1 MGWRCVSQERSRVI
15 STRPNRR
22 FARFKRRQAALQNSK
37 AQRYIQ
43 LILLVIAAGAIYPI
57 LYLRQVYQP
66 TMLEVFHITDSQLGY
81 LYSSLGTIFLL
92 SYLPSGW
99 LADRIAPRLLICFSL
114 IATGVLG
121 LWYSTAPSFPM
132 LMMIFGGW
140 GLSTGLT
147 FWAAVIKRVTMIAGT
162 HEQGR
167 FFGLLD
173 GGRGLI
179 EAMLAT
185 IAITLFAWVTQT
197 KANRSRPVSSW
208 WSTCTR
214 FFALRSAS
222 CSRSSRTR
230 KAPKTR
236 PPIAPRS
243 QRNNVL
249 VDLKT
254 LAKIPELWLVAAI
267 VFCGYQVFWA
277 TYSFSAYL
285 HEGEIGLTVVM
296 AGTITTLKLWMRP
309 IGGIGGGFLGDRYSK
324 VSVLVIALF
333 LAALS
338 LVGLMAAPRI
348 SSHALLVFLVLFI
361 GILTYAI
368 RGLYWSLLDRCNIPV
383 TTMGLAIGLISVLGY
398 SPDVFLPLINGYLTQ
413 KFPGVFGYQ
422 LYFGYVA
429 VMAALGGFAG
439 LALRNMLNRKGGCVN
454 ESRLARNAYRRRT
467 AAACGRH
474 VLDLR
479 QAQDRLRN

>member
-1 MGWRCVSQERSRVI
+1 VSSQPVQTHAASALRD
-15 STRPNRR
+15 
-22 FARFKRRQAALQNSK
+22 AQATPDQHRT
-37 AQRYIQ
+37 QRYIQ
-43 LILLVIAAGAIYPI
+43 LMLLVLAAGAIYPI

-114 IATGVLG
+114 IATGLLG
-121 LWYSTAPSFPM
+121 LLYSTAPSFHVLM
-132 LMMIFGGW
+132 LIFGGW

-147 FWAAVIKRVTMIAGT
+147 FWAAVIKRVTMIAGS

-185 IAITLFAWVTQT
+185 IAITLFAWFTQT
-197 KANRSRPVSSW
+197 KGEPVAVGFRVVVYMYAFLCIALGLLLALVKDPQGSEDAAGHRAARERS
-208 WSTCTR
+208 
-214 FFALRSAS
+214 
-222 CSRSSRTR
+222 
-230 KAPKTR
+230 
-236 PPIAPRS
+236 
-243 QRNNVL
+243 NVL

-254 LAKIPELWLVAAI
+254 LASIPELWLVAAI

-338 LVGLMAAPRI
+338 LLGLMAAPRI

-368 RGLYWSLLDRCNIPV
+368 RGLYWSLLDRCNIPAA
-383 TTMGLAIGLISVLGY
+383 TMGLAIGLISVLGY
-398 SPDVFLPLINGYLTQ
+398 SPDVFLPLLNGYLTQ
-413 KFPGVFGYQ
+413 TFPGVFGYQ

-429 VMAALGGFAG
+429 AMAALGGVAG
-439 LALRNMLNRKGGCVN
+439 LALRNMLNRKEG
-454 ESRLARNAYRRRT
+454 A
-467 AAACGRH
+467 
-474 VLDLR
+474 
-479 QAQDRLRN
+479 

>member
-1 MGWRCVSQERSRVI
+1 MSSQPVRTDASLALSDEE
-15 STRPNRR
+15 
-22 FARFKRRQAALQNSK
+22 AALQNSK

-197 KANRSRPVSSW
+197 KGEPVAAGFKLVVYMYAFLCIALGVVLALVKDLQGTEDAAANRAAR
-208 WSTCTR
+208 
-214 FFALRSAS
+214 
-222 CSRSSRTR
+222 
-230 KAPKTR
+230 
-236 PPIAPRS
+236 

-413 KFPGVFGYQ
+413 TFPGVFGYQ

-429 VMAALGGFAG
+429 AMAALGGFAG
-439 LALRNMLNRKGGCVN
+439 LALRNMLNRKEG
-454 ESRLARNAYRRRT
+454 A
-467 AAACGRH
+467 
-474 VLDLR
+474 
-479 QAQDRLRN
+479 

>member
-1 MGWRCVSQERSRVI
+1 MSSQPVRTDASLALSDEE
-15 STRPNRR
+15 
-22 FARFKRRQAALQNSK
+22 AALQNSK

-197 KANRSRPVSSW
+197 KGEPVAAGFKLVVYMYAFLCIALGVVLALVKDPQGTEDAAANRAAR
-208 WSTCTR
+208 
-214 FFALRSAS
+214 
-222 CSRSSRTR
+222 
-230 KAPKTR
+230 
-236 PPIAPRS
+236 

-413 KFPGVFGYQ
+413 TFPGVFGYQ

-429 VMAALGGFAG
+429 AMAALGGVAG
-439 LALRNMLNRKGGCVN
+439 LALRNMLNRKEG
-454 ESRLARNAYRRRT
+454 A
-467 AAACGRH
+467 
-474 VLDLR
+474 
-479 QAQDRLRN
+479 

>member
-1 MGWRCVSQERSRVI
+1 MSSQPVRTDASLALSDEE
-15 STRPNRR
+15 
-22 FARFKRRQAALQNSK
+22 AALQNSK

-197 KANRSRPVSSW
+197 KGEPVAAGFKLVVYMYAFLCIALGVVLALVKDPQGTEDAAANRAAR
-208 WSTCTR
+208 
-214 FFALRSAS
+214 
-222 CSRSSRTR
+222 
-230 KAPKTR
+230 
-236 PPIAPRS
+236 

-413 KFPGVFGYQ
+413 TFPGVFGYQ

-439 LALRNMLNRKGGCVN
+439 LALRNMLNRKEG
-454 ESRLARNAYRRRT
+454 A
-467 AAACGRH
+467 
-474 VLDLR
+474 
-479 QAQDRLRN
+479 

>member
-1 MGWRCVSQERSRVI
+1 VSSQPVRTNASLALGDE
-15 STRPNRR
+15 
-22 FARFKRRQAALQNSK
+22 QAALQDSK
-37 AQRYIQ
+37 TQRYIQ
-43 LILLVIAAGAIYPI
+43 LMLLVIAAGAIYPI

-114 IATGVLG
+114 IATGALG

-185 IAITLFAWVTQT
+185 IAITLFAWMTQT
-197 KANRSRPVSSW
+197 KGAPVAAGFKLVVYMYAFLCIALGVVLALVKDPQGTEDAAANRAAR
-208 WSTCTR
+208 
-214 FFALRSAS
+214 
-222 CSRSSRTR
+222 
-230 KAPKTR
+230 
-236 PPIAPRS
+236 

-333 LAALS
+333 LSALS

-348 SSHALLVFLVLFI
+348 SSHVLLVFLVLFI

-383 TTMGLAIGLISVLGY
+383 ATMGLAIGLISVLGY

-413 KFPGVFGYQ
+413 TFPGVFGYQ

-429 VMAALGGFAG
+429 AMAALGGFAG
-439 LALRNMLNRKGGCVN
+439 LALRNMLNRKEV
-454 ESRLARNAYRRRT
+454 A
-467 AAACGRH
+467 
-474 VLDLR
+474 
-479 QAQDRLRN
+479 

>member
-1 MGWRCVSQERSRVI
+1 MSSQPVRTAASLPLNDA
-15 STRPNRR
+15 SAAAQHNNGRR
-22 FARFKRRQAALQNSK
+22 YLQL
-37 AQRYIQ
+37 A
-43 LILLVIAAGAIYPI
+43 LLVIAAGAIYPI

-114 IATGVLG
+114 IATGLLG
-121 LWYSTAPSFPM
+121 LWYSTAPSFHTLM
-132 LMMIFGGW
+132 LIFGGW

-147 FWAAVIKRVTMIAGT
+147 FWAAVIKRVNMIAGAE
-162 HEQGR
+162 EQGR

-197 KANRSRPVSSW
+197 RGEPVAVGFRMVVYLYAFLCIALGVVLALVKDPQAARDATPADKARRG
-208 WSTCTR
+208 
-214 FFALRSAS
+214 
-222 CSRSSRTR
+222 
-230 KAPKTR
+230 
-236 PPIAPRS
+236 
-243 QRNNVL
+243 NVL
-249 VDLKT
+249 ADLAT

-285 HEGEIGLTVVM
+285 HEGEVGLTVVM

-348 SSHALLVFLVLFI
+348 SSHVLLVFLVLFI

-368 RGLYWSLLDRCNIPV
+368 RGLYWSLLDRCNIPA

-398 SPDVFLPLINGYLTQ
+398 SPDVFLPLINGYLTET
-413 KFPGVFGYQ
+413 FPGVFGYQ

-429 VMAALGGFAG
+429 AMAAAGGFAG
-439 LALRNMLNRKGGCVN
+439 LALKNMLKRKEV
-454 ESRLARNAYRRRT
+454 A
-467 AAACGRH
+467 
-474 VLDLR
+474 
-479 QAQDRLRN
+479 

>member
-1 MGWRCVSQERSRVI
+1 MSSQPVQTTAPLASRDAEI
-15 STRPNRR
+15 
-22 FARFKRRQAALQNSK
+22 ALQNGK

-43 LILLVIAAGAIYPI
+43 LILLVLAAGAIYPI

-121 LWYSTAPSFPM
+121 LWYSTAPSFQM
-132 LMMIFGGW
+132 LMLIFGGW
-140 GLSTGLT
+140 GLTTGLT

-185 IAITLFAWVTQT
+185 IAITLFAWFTQT
-197 KANRSRPVSSW
+197 KGEPVAAGFKLVVYMYAFLCIALGVVLALVKDAQGAKDAAANRATKKHS
-208 WSTCTR
+208 
-214 FFALRSAS
+214 
-222 CSRSSRTR
+222 
-230 KAPKTR
+230 
-236 PPIAPRS
+236 
-243 QRNNVL
+243 NVL

-254 LAKIPELWLVAAI
+254 LASIPELWLVAAI

-338 LVGLMAAPRI
+338 LLGLMAAPRI
-348 SSHALLVFLVLFI
+348 SSHVLLVFLVLFI

-383 TTMGLAIGLISVLGY
+383 ETMGLAIGLISVLGY
-398 SPDVFLPLINGYLTQ
+398 SPDVFLPLVNGYLTQ
-413 KFPGVFGYQ
+413 NFPGVFGYQ

-429 VMAALGGFAG
+429 GMAALGGFAG
-439 LALRNMLNRKGGCVN
+439 LALRNMLNKKGV
-454 ESRLARNAYRRRT
+454 A
-467 AAACGRH
+467 
-474 VLDLR
+474 
-479 QAQDRLRN
+479 

>member
-1 MGWRCVSQERSRVI
+1 VSSQPVRNNASLAA
-15 STRPNRR
+15 S
-22 FARFKRRQAALQNSK
+22 AAQATQQNSN

-43 LILLVIAAGAIYPI
+43 LMLLVIAAGAIYPI

-99 LADRIAPRLLICFSL
+99 LADRIAPRLLISFSL
-114 IATGVLG
+114 VATGALG

-132 LMMIFGGW
+132 LMLIFGGW

-147 FWAAVIKRVTMIAGT
+147 FWAAVIKRVTMLAGSN
-162 HEQGR
+162 EQGR

-197 KANRSRPVSSW
+197 KGEPVAAGFKLVVYMYAFLCIGLGVLLGLVKGPQSSED
-208 WSTCTR
+208 
-214 FFALRSAS
+214 SAAS
-222 CSRSSRTR
+222 GAARRHS
-230 KAPKTR
+230 
-236 PPIAPRS
+236 
-243 QRNNVL
+243 NVL
-249 VDLKT
+249 ADLKT

-285 HEGEIGLTVVM
+285 HEGEIGLSVVM

-348 SSHALLVFLVLFI
+348 ASHVLLVFLVLFI

-368 RGLYWSLLDRCNIPV
+368 RGLYWSLLDRCNIPAA
-383 TTMGLAIGLISVLGY
+383 TMGLAIGLISVIGY

-413 KFPGVFGYQ
+413 NFPGVFGYQ

-429 VMAALGGFAG
+429 AMAALGGFAG
-439 LALRNMLNRKGGCVN
+439 LALRNMLNQKKG
-454 ESRLARNAYRRRT
+454 A
-467 AAACGRH
+467 
-474 VLDLR
+474 
-479 QAQDRLRN
+479 

>member
-1 MGWRCVSQERSRVI
+1 MSSQPVQTNASLVSGDAE
-15 STRPNRR
+15 
-22 FARFKRRQAALQNSK
+22 AALQNSK
-37 AQRYIQ
+37 TQRYIQ
-43 LILLVIAAGAIYPI
+43 LMLLVVAAGAIYPI

-121 LWYSTAPSFPM
+121 LWYSTAPSFQVLM
-132 LMMIFGGW
+132 LIFGGW

-147 FWAAVIKRVTMIAGT
+147 FWAAVIKRVTMIAGS

-185 IAITLFAWVTQT
+185 IAITLFAWFTQT
-197 KANRSRPVSSW
+197 KGEPVAAGFKLVVYMYACLCIALGVVLALVKDPQGSEDAAANR
-208 WSTCTR
+208 
-214 FFALRSAS
+214 AAKKRS
-222 CSRSSRTR
+222 
-230 KAPKTR
+230 
-236 PPIAPRS
+236 
-243 QRNNVL
+243 NVL

-254 LAKIPELWLVAAI
+254 LAAIPELWLVAAI

-338 LVGLMAAPRI
+338 LLGLMAAPRI
-348 SSHALLVFLVLFI
+348 SSHVLLVFLVLFI

-383 TTMGLAIGLISVLGY
+383 QTMGLAIGLISVLGY

-413 KFPGVFGYQ
+413 NFPGVFGYQ

-429 VMAALGGFAG
+429 GMAALGGFAG
-439 LALRNMLNRKGGCVN
+439 LALRNMLNGKEV
-454 ESRLARNAYRRRT
+454 A
-467 AAACGRH
+467 
-474 VLDLR
+474 
-479 QAQDRLRN
+479 

>member
-1 MGWRCVSQERSRVI
+1 MSSQPVQTTASLAASE
-15 STRPNRR
+15 
-22 FARFKRRQAALQNSK
+22 AEAALQNSK
-37 AQRYIQ
+37 TQRYVQ
-43 LILLVIAAGAIYPI
+43 LILLVLAAGAIYPI

-121 LWYSTAPSFPM
+121 LWYSTAPSFQM
-132 LMMIFGGW
+132 LMLIFGGW

-185 IAITLFAWVTQT
+185 IAISLFAWFTQT
-197 KANRSRPVSSW
+197 KGEPVAAGFTLVVYMYAFICIALGVVLALVKDPQGASDAAANR
-208 WSTCTR
+208 
-214 FFALRSAS
+214 AAKKRS
-222 CSRSSRTR
+222 
-230 KAPKTR
+230 
-236 PPIAPRS
+236 
-243 QRNNVL
+243 NVL

-254 LAKIPELWLVAAI
+254 LASIPELWLVAAI

-338 LVGLMAAPRI
+338 LLGLMAAPRI
-348 SSHALLVFLVLFI
+348 SSHVLLVFLVLFI

-383 TTMGLAIGLISVLGY
+383 ETMGLAIGLISVLGY

-413 KFPGVFGYQ
+413 NFPGVFGYQ

-429 VMAALGGFAG
+429 GMAALGGFAG
-439 LALRNMLNRKGGCVN
+439 LALRNMLNRKGV
-454 ESRLARNAYRRRT
+454 A
-467 AAACGRH
+467 
-474 VLDLR
+474 
-479 QAQDRLRN
+479 

>member
-1 MGWRCVSQERSRVI
+1 VSSQPVQSAASLAASPAE
-15 STRPNRR
+15 T
-22 FARFKRRQAALQNSK
+22 ALQSNH

-43 LILLVIAAGAIYPI
+43 LMLLVLAAGAIYPI

-114 IATGVLG
+114 IATGALG
-121 LWYSTAPSFPM
+121 LWYSTAPSFHVLM
-132 LMMIFGGW
+132 LIFGGW

-185 IAITLFAWVTQT
+185 IAITLFAWFTQT
-197 KANRSRPVSSW
+197 KGEPVAAGFKLVVYLYALLCIALGVVLALVKDPQGIEDAAANR
-208 WSTCTR
+208 
-214 FFALRSAS
+214 AAKKRS
-222 CSRSSRTR
+222 
-230 KAPKTR
+230 
-236 PPIAPRS
+236 
-243 QRNNVL
+243 NVL

-254 LAKIPELWLVAAI
+254 LASIPELWLVAAI

-338 LVGLMAAPRI
+338 LLGLMAAPRI
-348 SSHALLVFLVLFI
+348 SSHVLLVFLVLFI

-383 TTMGLAIGLISVLGY
+383 ETMGLAIGLISVLGY

-413 KFPGVFGYQ
+413 NFPGVFGYQ

-429 VMAALGGFAG
+429 GMAALGGFAG
-439 LALRNMLNRKGGCVN
+439 LALRNMLKSKGV
-454 ESRLARNAYRRRT
+454 A
-467 AAACGRH
+467 
-474 VLDLR
+474 
-479 QAQDRLRN
+479 

>member
-1 MGWRCVSQERSRVI
+1 MSSQPVRTDVPLAS
-15 STRPNRR
+15 SS
-22 FARFKRRQAALQNSK
+22 AQSALQNTK
-37 AQRYIQ
+37 AQRYLQ
-43 LILLVIAAGAIYPI
+43 LMLLVLAAGAIYPI

-132 LMMIFGGW
+132 LMLIFGGW

-147 FWAAVIKRVTMIAGT
+147 FWAAVIKRVTMIAGAQ
-162 HEQGR
+162 EQGR

-179 EAMLAT
+179 EALLAT

-197 KANRSRPVSSW
+197 RGEPVATGFRLVVYMYAFLCIALGIALALVKDPQGTEDAAANRAARQ
-208 WSTCTR
+208 
-214 FFALRSAS
+214 RS
-222 CSRSSRTR
+222 
-230 KAPKTR
+230 
-236 PPIAPRS
+236 
-243 QRNNVL
+243 NVL
-249 VDLKT
+249 VELKT

-324 VSVLVIALF
+324 VSVLVVALF

-338 LVGLMAAPRI
+338 LVGLMAAPRM
-348 SSHALLVFLVLFI
+348 SSHVLLVVLVLFI

-413 KFPGVFGYQ
+413 TFPGVFGYQ

-429 VMAALGGFAG
+429 VMAALGGLAG
-439 LALRNMLNRKGGCVN
+439 LALRNMLNRKEV
-454 ESRLARNAYRRRT
+454 A
-467 AAACGRH
+467 
-474 VLDLR
+474 
-479 QAQDRLRN
+479 

>member
-1 MGWRCVSQERSRVI
+1 MSSQPVQTTASLALSDE
-15 STRPNRR
+15 
-22 FARFKRRQAALQNSK
+22 AALESNK

-43 LILLVIAAGAIYPI
+43 LMLLVLAAGAIYPI

-81 LYSSLGTIFLL
+81 LYSMLGTIFLL

-121 LWYSTAPSFPM
+121 LWYSSAPSFNVLM
-132 LMMIFGGW
+132 LIFGGW

-185 IAITLFAWVTQT
+185 IAITLFAWFTQT
-197 KANRSRPVSSW
+197 KGEPVTAGFRLVVYMYAFLCIALGVVLALVKDPQGTKDAAANR
-208 WSTCTR
+208 
-214 FFALRSAS
+214 A
-222 CSRSSRTR
+222 TR
-230 KAPKTR
+230 K
-236 PPIAPRS
+236 RS
-243 QRNNVL
+243 NVL
-249 VDLKT
+249 LDLRT
-254 LAKIPELWLVAAI
+254 LASIPELWLVAAI

-338 LVGLMAAPRI
+338 LLGLMAAPRI
-348 SSHALLVFLVLFI
+348 SSHVLLVFLVLFI

-383 TTMGLAIGLISVLGY
+383 ETMGLAIGLISVLGY

-413 KFPGVFGYQ
+413 NFPGVFGYQ

-429 VMAALGGFAG
+429 GMAALGGFAG
-439 LALRNMLNRKGGCVN
+439 LALRNMLSKKGV
-454 ESRLARNAYRRRT
+454 A
-467 AAACGRH
+467 
-474 VLDLR
+474 
-479 QAQDRLRN
+479 

>member
-1 MGWRCVSQERSRVI
+1 VSSQPVQSKTALPLSRD
-15 STRPNRR
+15 
-22 FARFKRRQAALQNSK
+22 AAALQESK

-43 LILLVIAAGAIYPI
+43 LLLLVIAAGAIYPI

-66 TMLEVFHITDSQLGY
+66 TMLDVFHINESQLGY
-81 LYSSLGTIFLL
+81 LYSSLGTIFLI

-114 IATGVLG
+114 VATGVLG
-121 LWYSTAPSFPM
+121 LWYSTAPSFEM
-132 LMMIFGGW
+132 LMVIFGGW

-147 FWAAVIKRVTMIAGT
+147 FWAAVIKRVTTMAGAD
-162 HEQGR
+162 EQGR

-197 KANRSRPVSSW
+197 RGESTAAGFKLVVYMYAFLCIALGVVLALVKDPQSSNKA
-208 WSTCTR
+208 
-214 FFALRSAS
+214 AASAS
-222 CSRSSRTR
+222 AKRS
-230 KAPKTR
+230 
-236 PPIAPRS
+236 
-243 QRNNVL
+243 NVL
-249 VDLKT
+249 VDLMT

-285 HEGEIGLTVVM
+285 HEGAIGLSVVM
-296 AGTITTLKLWMRP
+296 AGTVTTLKLWMRP
-309 IGGIGGGFLGDRYSK
+309 IGGIGGGFLGDRFSK
-324 VSVLVIALF
+324 ISVLVVALF

-338 LVGLMAAPRI
+338 LVGLIAAPGI
-348 SSHALLVFLVLFI
+348 SSHIVLVFLVLFI

-368 RGLYWSLLDRCNIPV
+368 RGLYWSLLDRCNVPV
-383 TTMGLAIGLISVLGY
+383 ETMGLAIGLISVLGY

-413 KFPGVFGYQ
+413 NFPGVFGYQ

-429 VMAALGGFAG
+429 AVAALGGCAA
-439 LALRNMLNRKGGCVN
+439 LVLRNRLNRKEG
-454 ESRLARNAYRRRT
+454 A
-467 AAACGRH
+467 
-474 VLDLR
+474 
-479 QAQDRLRN
+479 

>member
-1 MGWRCVSQERSRVI
+1 VSSQPVRTDASLALSDEE
-15 STRPNRR
+15 
-22 FARFKRRQAALQNSK
+22 AALQNSK

-197 KANRSRPVSSW
+197 KGEPVAAGFKLVVYMYAFLCIALGVVLALVKDPQGTEDAAANRAAR
-208 WSTCTR
+208 
-214 FFALRSAS
+214 
-222 CSRSSRTR
+222 
-230 KAPKTR
+230 
-236 PPIAPRS
+236 

-413 KFPGVFGYQ
+413 TFPGVFGYQ

-429 VMAALGGFAG
+429 AMAALGGFAG
-439 LALRNMLNRKGGCVN
+439 LALRNMLNRKEG
-454 ESRLARNAYRRRT
+454 A
-467 AAACGRH
+467 
-474 VLDLR
+474 
-479 QAQDRLRN
+479 

>member
-1 MGWRCVSQERSRVI
+1 MSSQPVQTTASLALSDE
-15 STRPNRR
+15 
-22 FARFKRRQAALQNSK
+22 AALESNK

-43 LILLVIAAGAIYPI
+43 LMLLVLAAGAIYPI

-81 LYSSLGTIFLL
+81 LYSMLGTIFLL

-121 LWYSTAPSFPM
+121 LWYSTAPSFNVLM
-132 LMMIFGGW
+132 LIFGGW

-185 IAITLFAWVTQT
+185 IAITLFAWFTQT
-197 KANRSRPVSSW
+197 KGEPVTAGFRLVVYMYAFLCIALGVVLALVKDPQGTKDAAANR
-208 WSTCTR
+208 
-214 FFALRSAS
+214 A
-222 CSRSSRTR
+222 TR
-230 KAPKTR
+230 K
-236 PPIAPRS
+236 RS
-243 QRNNVL
+243 NVL

-254 LAKIPELWLVAAI
+254 LASIPELWLVAAI

-338 LVGLMAAPRI
+338 LLGLMAAPRI
-348 SSHALLVFLVLFI
+348 SSHVLLVFLVLFI

-383 TTMGLAIGLISVLGY
+383 ETMGLAIGLISVLGY

-413 KFPGVFGYQ
+413 NFPGVFGYQ

-429 VMAALGGFAG
+429 GMAALGGFAG
-439 LALRNMLNRKGGCVN
+439 LALRNMLSKKGV
-454 ESRLARNAYRRRT
+454 A
-467 AAACGRH
+467 
-474 VLDLR
+474 
-479 QAQDRLRN
+479 

>member
-1 MGWRCVSQERSRVI
+1 MSSQPVRTAASLPL
-15 STRPNRR
+15 SDASSAAQASNGRR
-22 FARFKRRQAALQNSK
+22 YLQL
-37 AQRYIQ
+37 A
-43 LILLVIAAGAIYPI
+43 LLVIAAGAIYPI

-114 IATGVLG
+114 IATGLLG
-121 LWYSTAPSFPM
+121 LWYSTAPSFQTLM
-132 LMMIFGGW
+132 LIFGGW

-147 FWAAVIKRVTMIAGT
+147 FWAAVIKRVNMIAGSE
-162 HEQGR
+162 EQGR

-185 IAITLFAWVTQT
+185 IAITLFAWITQT
-197 KANRSRPVSSW
+197 RGEPVAVGFRMVVYLYAFLCIALGVLLALVKDPQAARDAASKATAAGQARRG
-208 WSTCTR
+208 
-214 FFALRSAS
+214 
-222 CSRSSRTR
+222 
-230 KAPKTR
+230 
-236 PPIAPRS
+236 
-243 QRNNVL
+243 NVL
-249 VDLKT
+249 TDLAT

-285 HEGEIGLTVVM
+285 HEGEVGLTVVM

-348 SSHALLVFLVLFI
+348 SSHVLLVFLVLFI

-368 RGLYWSLLDRCNIPV
+368 RGLYWSLLDRCNIPRA
-383 TTMGLAIGLISVLGY
+383 TMGLAIGLISVLGY

-413 KFPGVFGYQ
+413 TFPGVFGYQ

-429 VMAALGGFAG
+429 AMAAAGGFAG
-439 LALRNMLNRKGGCVN
+439 LALKNMLK
-454 ESRLARNAYRRRT
+454 RREV
-467 AAACGRH
+467 A
-474 VLDLR
+474 
-479 QAQDRLRN
+479 